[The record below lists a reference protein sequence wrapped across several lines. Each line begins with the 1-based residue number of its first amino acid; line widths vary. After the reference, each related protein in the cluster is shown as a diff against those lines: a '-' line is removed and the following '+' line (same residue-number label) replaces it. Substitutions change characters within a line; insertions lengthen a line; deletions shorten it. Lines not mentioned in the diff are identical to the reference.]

1 MRFAFFLRPLLALT
15 LCVTA
20 WPAAAQLFDPMAPI
34 RVVYR
39 VDTTPPIS
47 AFTGGFNAGGT
58 NENLLA
64 LTSGDS
70 CLNPVPIAGAA
81 GFVTMTADRQQAAL
95 FAQRYLDNTPWIGPN
110 RPFIYIYAI
119 RADPRFISV
128 PGAFYTAIDAG
139 MGRRAGFRPEHAQA
153 LEYLLYSRPILG
165 EQAVVA
171 SQVDPDNIRSATGL
185 WLENGAL
192 VESGQPAPNVGY
204 VHDAFSAATNVVDDW
219 RLSILLPPD
228 EIPLARG
235 GTSGTCLMVC
245 NAPVWSS
252 SFSGTS
258 GTDRASVCSGSD
270 AISPLLLDII
280 NDD

>member
-1 MRFAFFLRPLLALT
+1 MQLAFFVRPLLALA

-47 AFTGGFNAGGT
+47 AFSGGFNAGGT
-58 NENLLA
+58 NENLLT
-64 LTSGDS
+64 LTSGES
-70 CLNPVPIAGAA
+70 CLHPDPIAGAA
-81 GFVTMTADRQQAAL
+81 GFVTMTADRQQAIL
-95 FAQRYLDNTPWIGPN
+95 FAQRYLNNTPWIGPN

-119 RADPRFISV
+119 RADARFISV

-139 MGRRAGFRPEHAQA
+139 LGNRADFQPEHAHA

-192 VESGQPAPNVGY
+192 LESGQPAQNVGY

-235 GTSGTCLMVC
+235 GASGTCAMVC
-245 NAPVWSS
+245 DRADSAS
-252 SFSGTS
+252 SFSATNGI
-258 GTDRASVCSGSD
+258 DRATLCSASD

-280 NDD
+280 ND